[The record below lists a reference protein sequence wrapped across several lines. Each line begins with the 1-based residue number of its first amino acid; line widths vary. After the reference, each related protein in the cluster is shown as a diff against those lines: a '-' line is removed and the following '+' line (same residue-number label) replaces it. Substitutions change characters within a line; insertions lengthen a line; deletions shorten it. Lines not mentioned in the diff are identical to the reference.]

1 MTLVVSDKISPKT
14 IRKMLSTLSC
24 EHFFIQLPLPPL
36 MNYLN
41 GENLSKDLGERILF
55 QNLDISI
62 NKGDKIALVANNGTG
77 KSSLLKILA
86 QVDEPD
92 NGIVRLRK
100 GIRSAYLPQ
109 EPVFE
114 EGTIQELIDNS
125 STHIMATIRAYEAS
139 LEAQT
144 ADYNTDTQR
153 AFENAS
159 AAMDE
164 ADAWDF
170 ERKLKELLTRFTITN
185 YDQQISLLSG
195 GQKKRLAISLAI
207 LQNPDLLMLDEPTNH
222 LDLDMIEWLENYL
235 SNSNMSIL
243 MVSHD
248 RYFLDSVC
256 NQIIEMTDGR
266 LQNYS
271 GNYAYFLEKKAEME
285 AAQTAEIG
293 KAQQLMKT
301 ELDWMR
307 RSPKART
314 TKSKSR
320 ISSFYDIEAKAK
332 SGKKT
337 QDLELSV
344 KMSRIG
350 SKILELKKVYKAYDD
365 TIILKGFDY
374 TFKKGER
381 IGIVGKNGCGK
392 STFLNM
398 IMDLEQPDSG
408 KINRGDTIV
417 FGYYSQEGM
426 KNLKPQKR
434 VIDVLKDVAEVI
446 TLADG
451 SKVTASQMLNL
462 FLFPPKMQ
470 NQLVDK
476 LSGGEKRRLYLLTV
490 LMQNPNF
497 LILDEPTND
506 LDILTLNKLESF
518 LADFGGCILLVSHD
532 RYFLDR
538 IVEHIFVFEGQGIIR
553 DFNGSYTE
561 YRVDQENFAKKQKKA
576 AKQEAI
582 TLAEKPNPDRNAG
595 EASKNKLSF
604 KEKYEF
610 DNLEKELENLEEEKG
625 TLEAELVA
633 NSTDFYVVA
642 KASERLGKVLHEIT
656 TKSDRWL
663 VLSEYEG

>member
-1 MTLVVSDKISPKT
+1 
-14 IRKMLSTLSC
+14 
-24 EHFFIQLPLPPL
+24 

-55 QNLDISI
+55 KDLDISI

-86 QVDEPD
+86 HAEQPD

-100 GIRSAYLPQ
+100 GLRSAYLPQ
-109 EPVFE
+109 EPVFD
-114 EGTIQELIDNS
+114 EGTIQNLIDHS
-125 STHIMATIRAYEAS
+125 SSHIMATIRAYEAS

-144 ADYNTDTQR
+144 EDYNTETQR
-153 AFENAS
+153 AFEHAS
-159 AAMDE
+159 AAIDE

-185 YDQQISLLSG
+185 YDQQISSLSG

-207 LQNPDLLMLDEPTNH
+207 LQNPDLLLLDEPTNH
-222 LDLDMIEWLENYL
+222 LDLDMIEWLEKYL

-256 NQIIEMTDGR
+256 NQIVEMVDGR
-266 LQNYS
+266 LQYYT
-271 GNYAYFLEKKAEME
+271 GNYAYYLEKKAEME
-285 AAQTAEIG
+285 AANASEIG
-293 KAQQLMKT
+293 KAQQLMNK
-301 ELDWMR
+301 ELEWMR

-320 ISSFYDIEAKAK
+320 ISAYYETEAKAK

-337 QDLELSV
+337 QDLELAV
-344 KMSRIG
+344 KMTRIG
-350 SKILELKKVYKAYDD
+350 GKILELKKVYKSYGDNV
-365 TIILKGFDY
+365 ILKGLDY

-417 FGYYSQEGM
+417 FGYYSQDGM
-426 KNLKPQKR
+426 KHLKPEKR

-451 SKVTASQMLNL
+451 ATVTASQMLNL
-462 FLFPPKMQ
+462 FLFPPQMQ
-470 NQLVDK
+470 HQFVEK

-490 LMQNPNF
+490 LMLNPNF

-506 LDILTLNKLESF
+506 LDILTLNKLEDF

-538 IVEHIFVFEGQGIIR
+538 IVEHIFVFEGHGEIK
-553 DFNGSYTE
+553 DYNGSYTE
-561 YRVDQENFAKKQKKA
+561 YRLEQEEQAKQDKKDAKA
-576 AKQEAI
+576 APLVLEKAKTEAPK
-582 TLAEKPNPDRNAG
+582 L
-595 EASKNKLSF
+595 KLSF
-604 KEKYEF
+604 KEKYELET
-610 DNLEKELENLEEEKG
+610 LEKELEDLETEKEQ
-625 TLEAELVA
+625 LESRLA
-633 NSTDFYVVA
+633 NNPSDFDIIA
-642 KASERLGKVLHEIT
+642 KASERLGIVLQEIT

>member
-1 MTLVVSDKISPKT
+1 
-14 IRKMLSTLSC
+14 
-24 EHFFIQLPLPPL
+24 

-55 QNLDISI
+55 KDLDISI

-86 QVDEPD
+86 HAEQPD

-100 GIRSAYLPQ
+100 GLRSAYLPQ
-109 EPVFE
+109 EPVFD
-114 EGTIQELIDNS
+114 EGTIQNLIDHS
-125 STHIMATIRAYEAS
+125 SSHIMATIRAYEAS

-144 ADYNTDTQR
+144 EDYNTETQR
-153 AFENAS
+153 AFEHAS

-185 YDQQISLLSG
+185 YDQQISSLSG

-207 LQNPDLLMLDEPTNH
+207 LQNPDLLLLDEPTNH
-222 LDLDMIEWLENYL
+222 LDLDMIEWLEKYL

-256 NQIIEMTDGR
+256 NQIVEMVDGR
-266 LQNYS
+266 LQYYT
-271 GNYAYFLEKKAEME
+271 GNYAYYLEKKAEME
-285 AAQTAEIG
+285 AANASEIG
-293 KAQQLMKT
+293 KAQQLMNK
-301 ELDWMR
+301 ELEWMR

-320 ISSFYDIEAKAK
+320 ISAYYETEAKAK

-337 QDLELSV
+337 QDLELAV
-344 KMSRIG
+344 KMTRIG
-350 SKILELKKVYKAYDD
+350 GKILELKKVYKSYGDNV
-365 TIILKGFDY
+365 ILKGLDY

-417 FGYYSQEGM
+417 FGYYSQDGM
-426 KNLKPQKR
+426 KHLKPEKR

-451 SKVTASQMLNL
+451 ATVTASKMLNL
-462 FLFPPKMQ
+462 FLFPPQMQ
-470 NQLVDK
+470 HQFVEK

-490 LMQNPNF
+490 LMLNPNF

-506 LDILTLNKLESF
+506 LDILTLNKLEDF

-538 IVEHIFVFEGQGIIR
+538 IVEHIFVFEGHGEIK
-553 DFNGSYTE
+553 DYNGSYTE
-561 YRVDQENFAKKQKKA
+561 YRLEQEEQAKQDKKDAKA
-576 AKQEAI
+576 APLVLEKAKTEAPK
-582 TLAEKPNPDRNAG
+582 L
-595 EASKNKLSF
+595 KLSF
-604 KEKYEF
+604 KEKYELET
-610 DNLEKELENLEEEKG
+610 LEKELEDLETEKEQ
-625 TLEAELVA
+625 LESQLA
-633 NSTDFYVVA
+633 NNPSDFDIIA
-642 KASERLGKVLHEIT
+642 KASERLGIVLQEIT

>member
-1 MTLVVSDKISPKT
+1 
-14 IRKMLSTLSC
+14 
-24 EHFFIQLPLPPL
+24 

-55 QNLDISI
+55 KDLDISI

-86 QVDEPD
+86 HAEQPD

-100 GIRSAYLPQ
+100 GLRSAYLPQ
-109 EPVFE
+109 EPVFD
-114 EGTIQELIDNS
+114 EGTIQNLIDHS
-125 STHIMATIRAYEAS
+125 SSHIMATIRAYEAS

-144 ADYNTDTQR
+144 EDYNTETQR
-153 AFENAS
+153 AFEHAS

-185 YDQQISLLSG
+185 YDQQISSLSG

-207 LQNPDLLMLDEPTNH
+207 LQNPDLLLLDEPTNH
-222 LDLDMIEWLENYL
+222 LDLDMIEWLEKYL

-256 NQIIEMTDGR
+256 NQIVEMVDGR
-266 LQNYS
+266 LQYYT
-271 GNYAYFLEKKAEME
+271 GNYAYYLEKKAEME
-285 AAQTAEIG
+285 AANASEIG
-293 KAQQLMKT
+293 KAQQLMNK
-301 ELDWMR
+301 ELEWMR

-320 ISSFYDIEAKAK
+320 ISAYYETEAKAK

-337 QDLELSV
+337 QDLELAV
-344 KMSRIG
+344 KMTRIG
-350 SKILELKKVYKAYDD
+350 GKILELKKVHKSYGDNV
-365 TIILKGFDY
+365 ILKGLDY

-417 FGYYSQEGM
+417 FGYYSQDGM
-426 KNLKPQKR
+426 KHLKPEKR

-451 SKVTASQMLNL
+451 ATVTASQMLNL
-462 FLFPPKMQ
+462 FLFPPQMQ
-470 NQLVDK
+470 HQFVEK

-490 LMQNPNF
+490 LMLNPNF

-506 LDILTLNKLESF
+506 LDILTLNKLEDF

-538 IVEHIFVFEGQGIIR
+538 IVEHIFVFEGQGEIK
-553 DFNGSYTE
+553 DYNGSYTE
-561 YRVDQENFAKKQKKA
+561 YRLEQEEQAKQDKKDAKA
-576 AKQEAI
+576 APLVLEKSKTEAPK
-582 TLAEKPNPDRNAG
+582 L
-595 EASKNKLSF
+595 KLSF
-604 KEKYEF
+604 KEKYELET
-610 DNLEKELENLEEEKG
+610 LEKELEDLETEKEQ
-625 TLEAELVA
+625 LESQLA
-633 NSTDFYVVA
+633 NNPSDFDIIA
-642 KASERLGKVLHEIT
+642 KASERLGTILQEIT

-663 VLSEYEG
+663 ILSEYES

>member
-1 MTLVVSDKISPKT
+1 
-14 IRKMLSTLSC
+14 
-24 EHFFIQLPLPPL
+24 

-55 QNLDISI
+55 KDLDISI

-86 QVDEPD
+86 HAEQPD

-100 GIRSAYLPQ
+100 GLRSAYLPQ
-109 EPVFE
+109 EPVFD
-114 EGTIQELIDNS
+114 EGTIQNLIDHS
-125 STHIMATIRAYEAS
+125 SSHIMATIRAYEAS

-144 ADYNTDTQR
+144 EDYNTETQR
-153 AFENAS
+153 AFEHAS

-185 YDQQISLLSG
+185 YDQQISSLSG

-207 LQNPDLLMLDEPTNH
+207 LQNPDLLLLDEPTNH
-222 LDLDMIEWLENYL
+222 LDLDMIEWLEKYL

-256 NQIIEMTDGR
+256 NQIVEMVDGR
-266 LQNYS
+266 LQYYT
-271 GNYAYFLEKKAEME
+271 GNYAYYLEKKAEME
-285 AAQTAEIG
+285 AANASEIG
-293 KAQQLMKT
+293 KAQQLMNK
-301 ELDWMR
+301 ELEWMR

-320 ISSFYDIEAKAK
+320 ISAYYETEAKAK

-337 QDLELSV
+337 QDLELAV
-344 KMSRIG
+344 KMTRIG
-350 SKILELKKVYKAYDD
+350 GKILELKKVYKSYGDNV
-365 TIILKGFDY
+365 ILKGLDY

-417 FGYYSQEGM
+417 FGYYSQDGM
-426 KNLKPQKR
+426 KHLKPEKR

-446 TLADG
+446 TLANG
-451 SKVTASQMLNL
+451 ATVTASQMLNL
-462 FLFPPKMQ
+462 FLFPPQMQ
-470 NQLVDK
+470 HQFVEK

-490 LMQNPNF
+490 LMLNPNF

-506 LDILTLNKLESF
+506 LDILTLNKLEDF

-538 IVEHIFVFEGQGIIR
+538 IVEHIFIFEGHGEIK
-553 DFNGSYTE
+553 DYNGSYTE
-561 YRVDQENFAKKQKKA
+561 YRLEQEEQAKQDKKDAKA
-576 AKQEAI
+576 APLVLEKAKTEAPK
-582 TLAEKPNPDRNAG
+582 L
-595 EASKNKLSF
+595 KLSF
-604 KEKYEF
+604 KEKYELET
-610 DNLEKELENLEEEKG
+610 LEKELEDLETEKEQ
-625 TLEAELVA
+625 LESQLA
-633 NSTDFYVVA
+633 NNPSDFDIIA
-642 KASERLGKVLHEIT
+642 KASERLGIVLQEIT

>member
-1 MTLVVSDKISPKT
+1 
-14 IRKMLSTLSC
+14 
-24 EHFFIQLPLPPL
+24 

-55 QNLDISI
+55 SELNLSI

-86 QVDEPD
+86 QVEEPD

-100 GIRSAYLPQ
+100 GIRCAYLPQ
-109 EPVFE
+109 EPTFD

-125 STHIMATIRAYEAS
+125 SSHIMATIRAYEDA

-144 ADYNTDTQR
+144 ADYNSTTQR
-153 AFENAS
+153 AFENAA

-170 ERKLKELLTRFTITN
+170 ERKLKELLTRFTITD
-185 YDQQISLLSG
+185 YDQQISSLSG

-222 LDLDMIEWLENYL
+222 LDLDMIEWLEKYL

-285 AAQTAEIG
+285 AAQAAEIG

-301 ELDWMR
+301 ELEWMR

-320 ISSFYDIEAKAK
+320 ISSFYDTEAKAK

-344 KMSRIG
+344 KMTRIG
-350 SKILELKKVYKAYDD
+350 GKILELKKLYKAYGDNV
-365 TIILKGFDY
+365 ILKGLDY

-398 IMDLEQPDSG
+398 VMNLEQPDSG

-426 KNLKPQKR
+426 KNLKPEKK
-434 VIDVLKDVAEVI
+434 VIDVMKDVAEVI

-451 SKVTASQMLNL
+451 AKVTASQMLNL
-462 FLFPPKMQ
+462 FLFPPQMQ
-470 NQLVDK
+470 NQRVEK

-490 LMQNPNF
+490 LMLNPNF

-538 IVEHIFVFEGQGIIR
+538 IVDHIFVFEGQGEIR
-553 DFNGSYTE
+553 DYNGSYTE
-561 YRVDQENFAKKQKKA
+561 YRIEQETQAKKDKKA
-576 AKQEAI
+576 AKKEA
-582 TLAEKPNPDRNAG
+582 TQAANEPA
-595 EASKNKLSF
+595 ASAPAPKTKRSF

-610 DNLEKELENLEEEKG
+610 ETLEKEIENLEVEKAR
-625 TLEAELVA
+625 LEAELA
-633 NSTDFYVVA
+633 ENATDFDIIS
-642 KASERLGKVLHEIT
+642 KATERLGVVIAELSEKG
-656 TKSDRWL
+656 DRWL
-663 VLSEYEG
+663 ELSEYDG

>member
-1 MTLVVSDKISPKT
+1 
-14 IRKMLSTLSC
+14 
-24 EHFFIQLPLPPL
+24 

-55 QNLDISI
+55 KDLDISI

-86 QVDEPD
+86 HAEQPD

-100 GIRSAYLPQ
+100 GLRSAYLPQ
-109 EPVFE
+109 EPVFD
-114 EGTIQELIDNS
+114 EGTIQNLIDHS
-125 STHIMATIRAYEAS
+125 SSHIMATIRAYEAS

-144 ADYNTDTQR
+144 EDYNTETQR
-153 AFENAS
+153 AFEHAS

-185 YDQQISLLSG
+185 YDQQISSLSG

-207 LQNPDLLMLDEPTNH
+207 LQNPDLLLLDEPTNH
-222 LDLDMIEWLENYL
+222 LDLDMIEWLEKYL

-256 NQIIEMTDGR
+256 NQIVEMVDGR
-266 LQNYS
+266 LQYYT
-271 GNYAYFLEKKAEME
+271 GNYAYYLEKKAEME
-285 AAQTAEIG
+285 AANASEIG
-293 KAQQLMKT
+293 KAQQLMNK
-301 ELDWMR
+301 ELEWMR

-320 ISSFYDIEAKAK
+320 ISAYYETEAKAK

-337 QDLELSV
+337 QDLELAV
-344 KMSRIG
+344 KMTRIG
-350 SKILELKKVYKAYDD
+350 GKILELKKVYKSYGDNV
-365 TIILKGFDY
+365 ILKGLDY

-398 IMDLEQPDSG
+398 VMDLEQPDSG

-417 FGYYSQEGM
+417 FGYYSQDGM
-426 KNLKPQKR
+426 KHLKPEKR

-451 SKVTASQMLNL
+451 ATVTASQMLNL
-462 FLFPPKMQ
+462 FLFPPQMQ
-470 NQLVDK
+470 HQFVEK

-490 LMQNPNF
+490 LMLNPNF

-506 LDILTLNKLESF
+506 LDILTLNKLEDF

-538 IVEHIFVFEGQGIIR
+538 IVEHIFVFEGHGEIK
-553 DFNGSYTE
+553 DYNGSYTE
-561 YRVDQENFAKKQKKA
+561 YRLEQEEQAKQDKKDAKA
-576 AKQEAI
+576 APLVLEKAKTEAPK
-582 TLAEKPNPDRNAG
+582 L
-595 EASKNKLSF
+595 KLSF
-604 KEKYEF
+604 KEKYELET
-610 DNLEKELENLEEEKG
+610 LEKELEDLETEKEQ
-625 TLEAELVA
+625 LESQLA
-633 NSTDFYVVA
+633 NNPSDFDIIA
-642 KASERLGKVLHEIT
+642 KASERLGIVLQEIT

>member
-1 MTLVVSDKISPKT
+1 
-14 IRKMLSTLSC
+14 
-24 EHFFIQLPLPPL
+24 

-55 QNLDISI
+55 KDLDISI

-86 QVDEPD
+86 HAEQPD

-100 GIRSAYLPQ
+100 GLRSAYLPQ
-109 EPVFE
+109 EPIFD
-114 EGTIQELIDNS
+114 EGTIQNLIDHS
-125 STHIMATIRAYEAS
+125 SSHIMATIRAYEAS

-144 ADYNTDTQR
+144 EDYNTETQR
-153 AFENAS
+153 AFEHAS

-185 YDQQISLLSG
+185 YDQQISSLSG

-207 LQNPDLLMLDEPTNH
+207 LQNPDLLLLDEPTNH
-222 LDLDMIEWLENYL
+222 LDLDMIEWLEKYL

-256 NQIIEMTDGR
+256 NQIVEMVDGR
-266 LQNYS
+266 LQYYT
-271 GNYAYFLEKKAEME
+271 GNYAYYLEKKAEME
-285 AAQTAEIG
+285 AANASEIG
-293 KAQQLMKT
+293 KAQQLMNK
-301 ELDWMR
+301 ELEWMR

-320 ISSFYDIEAKAK
+320 ISAYYETEAKAK

-337 QDLELSV
+337 QDLELAV
-344 KMSRIG
+344 KMTRIG
-350 SKILELKKVYKAYDD
+350 GKILELKKVHKSYGDNV
-365 TIILKGFDY
+365 ILKGLDY

-417 FGYYSQEGM
+417 FGYYSQDGM
-426 KNLKPQKR
+426 KHLKPEKR

-451 SKVTASQMLNL
+451 ATVTASQMLNL
-462 FLFPPKMQ
+462 FLFPPQMQ
-470 NQLVDK
+470 HQFVEK

-490 LMQNPNF
+490 LMLNPNF

-506 LDILTLNKLESF
+506 LDILTLNKLEDF

-538 IVEHIFVFEGQGIIR
+538 IVEHIFVFEGQGEIK
-553 DFNGSYTE
+553 DYNGSYTE
-561 YRVDQENFAKKQKKA
+561 YRLEQEEQAKQDKKDAKA
-576 AKQEAI
+576 APLVLEKSKTEAPK
-582 TLAEKPNPDRNAG
+582 L
-595 EASKNKLSF
+595 KLSF
-604 KEKYEF
+604 KEKYELET
-610 DNLEKELENLEEEKG
+610 LEKELEDLETEKEQ
-625 TLEAELVA
+625 LESQLA
-633 NSTDFYVVA
+633 NNPSDFDIIA
-642 KASERLGKVLHEIT
+642 KASERLGTILQEIT

-663 VLSEYEG
+663 ILSEYES

>member
-1 MTLVVSDKISPKT
+1 MP
-14 IRKMLSTLSC
+14 STLSC

-55 QNLDISI
+55 QNLDLSI

-109 EPVFE
+109 EPVFD

-170 ERKLKELLTRFTITN
+170 ERKLKELLTRFTITD

-350 SKILELKKVYKAYDD
+350 SKILELKKLYKAYDD
-365 TIILKGFDY
+365 TVILKGFDY

-398 IMDLEQPDSG
+398 IMNLEQPDSG
-408 KINRGDTIV
+408 KINRGETIV

-451 SKVTASQMLNL
+451 AKVTASQMLNL

-538 IVEHIFVFEGQGIIR
+538 IVEHIFVFEGQGKIR

-576 AKQEAI
+576 AKQEALA
-582 TLAEKPNPDRNAG
+582 LAEKPKSETPR
-595 EASKNKLSF
+595 NKLSF

-610 DNLEKELENLEEEKG
+610 DTLEKELEDLEKEKG

-633 NSTDFYVVA
+633 NATDFDVVA
-642 KASERLGKVLHEIT
+642 KASERLGKVLQEIT

-663 VLSEYEG
+663 VLSEYEE

>member
-1 MTLVVSDKISPKT
+1 
-14 IRKMLSTLSC
+14 
-24 EHFFIQLPLPPL
+24 

-55 QNLDISI
+55 KDLDISI

-86 QVDEPD
+86 HAEQPD
-92 NGIVRLRK
+92 NGIVWLRK
-100 GIRSAYLPQ
+100 GLRSAYLPQ
-109 EPVFE
+109 EPVFD
-114 EGTIQELIDNS
+114 EGTIQNLIDHS
-125 STHIMATIRAYEAS
+125 SSHIMATIRAYEAS

-144 ADYNTDTQR
+144 EDYNTETQR
-153 AFENAS
+153 AFEHAS

-185 YDQQISLLSG
+185 YDQQISSLSG

-207 LQNPDLLMLDEPTNH
+207 LQNPDLLLLDEPTNH
-222 LDLDMIEWLENYL
+222 LDLDMIEWLEKYL

-256 NQIIEMTDGR
+256 NQIVEMVDGR
-266 LQNYS
+266 LQYYT
-271 GNYAYFLEKKAEME
+271 GNYAYYLEKKAEME
-285 AAQTAEIG
+285 AANASEIG
-293 KAQQLMKT
+293 KAQQLMNK
-301 ELDWMR
+301 ELEWMR

-320 ISSFYDIEAKAK
+320 ISAYYETEAKAK

-337 QDLELSV
+337 QDLELAV
-344 KMSRIG
+344 KMTRIG
-350 SKILELKKVYKAYDD
+350 GKILELKKVYKSYGDNV
-365 TIILKGFDY
+365 ILKGLDY

-417 FGYYSQEGM
+417 FGYYSQDGM
-426 KNLKPQKR
+426 KHLKPEKR

-446 TLADG
+446 TLANG
-451 SKVTASQMLNL
+451 ATVTASQMLNL
-462 FLFPPKMQ
+462 FLFPPQMQ
-470 NQLVDK
+470 HQFVEK

-490 LMQNPNF
+490 LMLNPNF

-506 LDILTLNKLESF
+506 LDILTLNKLEDF

-538 IVEHIFVFEGQGIIR
+538 IVEHIFVFEGHGEIK
-553 DFNGSYTE
+553 DYNGSYTE
-561 YRVDQENFAKKQKKA
+561 YRLEQEEQAKQDKKDAKA
-576 AKQEAI
+576 APLVLEKAKTEAPK
-582 TLAEKPNPDRNAG
+582 L
-595 EASKNKLSF
+595 KLSF
-604 KEKYEF
+604 KEKYELET
-610 DNLEKELENLEEEKG
+610 LEKELEDLETEKEQ
-625 TLEAELVA
+625 LESQLA
-633 NSTDFYVVA
+633 NNPSDFDIIA
-642 KASERLGKVLHEIT
+642 KASERLGIVLQEIT

>member
-1 MTLVVSDKISPKT
+1 
-14 IRKMLSTLSC
+14 
-24 EHFFIQLPLPPL
+24 

-55 QNLDISI
+55 KDLDISI

-86 QVDEPD
+86 HAEQPD

-100 GIRSAYLPQ
+100 GLRSAYLPQ
-109 EPVFE
+109 EPVFD
-114 EGTIQELIDNS
+114 EGTIQNLIDHS
-125 STHIMATIRAYEAS
+125 SSHIMATIRAYEAS

-144 ADYNTDTQR
+144 EDYNTETQR
-153 AFENAS
+153 AFEHAS

-185 YDQQISLLSG
+185 YDQQISSLSG

-207 LQNPDLLMLDEPTNH
+207 LQNPDLLLLDEPTNH
-222 LDLDMIEWLENYL
+222 LDLDMIEWLEKYL

-256 NQIIEMTDGR
+256 NQIVEMVDGR
-266 LQNYS
+266 LQYYT
-271 GNYAYFLEKKAEME
+271 GNYAYYLEKKAEME
-285 AAQTAEIG
+285 AANASEIG
-293 KAQQLMKT
+293 KAQQLMNK
-301 ELDWMR
+301 ELEWMR

-320 ISSFYDIEAKAK
+320 ISAYYETEAKAK

-337 QDLELSV
+337 QDLELAV
-344 KMSRIG
+344 KMTRIG
-350 SKILELKKVYKAYDD
+350 GKILELKKVYKSYGDNV
-365 TIILKGFDY
+365 ILKGLDY

-417 FGYYSQEGM
+417 FGYYSQDGM
-426 KNLKPQKR
+426 KHLKPEKR

-446 TLADG
+446 TLANG
-451 SKVTASQMLNL
+451 ATVTASQMLNL
-462 FLFPPKMQ
+462 FLFPPQMQ
-470 NQLVDK
+470 HQFVEK

-490 LMQNPNF
+490 LMLNPNF

-506 LDILTLNKLESF
+506 LDILTLNKLEDF

-538 IVEHIFVFEGQGIIR
+538 IVEHIFVFEGHGEIK
-553 DFNGSYTE
+553 DYNGSYTE
-561 YRVDQENFAKKQKKA
+561 YRLEQEEQAKQDKKDAKA
-576 AKQEAI
+576 APLVLEKAKTEAPK
-582 TLAEKPNPDRNAG
+582 L
-595 EASKNKLSF
+595 KLSF
-604 KEKYEF
+604 KEKYELET
-610 DNLEKELENLEEEKG
+610 LEKELEDLETEKEQ
-625 TLEAELVA
+625 LESQLA
-633 NSTDFYVVA
+633 NNPSDFDIIA
-642 KASERLGKVLHEIT
+642 KASERLGIVLQEIT

>member
-1 MTLVVSDKISPKT
+1 
-14 IRKMLSTLSC
+14 
-24 EHFFIQLPLPPL
+24 

-55 QNLDISI
+55 KELDISI

-86 QVDEPD
+86 HVEEPD
-92 NGIVRLRK
+92 NGVVRLRK

-109 EPVFE
+109 EPKFD
-114 EGTIQELIDNS
+114 EGTIQELIDHS
-125 STHIMATIRAYEAS
+125 SSHIMATIRAYEAA
-139 LEAQT
+139 LEAQIE
-144 ADYNTDTQR
+144 DYNTDTQR

-170 ERKLKELLTRFTITN
+170 ERELKELLTRFTITT
-185 YDQQISLLSG
+185 YDQQISSLSG

-207 LQNPDLLMLDEPTNH
+207 LQNPDLLILDEPTNH
-222 LDLDMIEWLENYL
+222 LDLDMIEWLEKYL
-235 SNSNMSIL
+235 SKSNMSIL

-256 NQIIEMTDGR
+256 NQIIEMTEGR

-285 AAQTAEIG
+285 AAQAAEIG

-301 ELDWMR
+301 ELEWMR

-320 ISSFYDIEAKAK
+320 ISSFYDTETKAK

-344 KMSRIG
+344 KMTRIG
-350 SKILELKKVYKAYDD
+350 GKILELKKVYKIFGDN
-365 TIILKGFDY
+365 IILKGLDY

-398 IMDLEQPDSG
+398 VMDLEQPDSG

-426 KNLKPQKR
+426 KNLKPEKR
-434 VIDVLKDVAEVI
+434 VIDVLKDVGEVI
-446 TLADG
+446 TLANG

-462 FLFPPKMQ
+462 FLFPPQMQ
-470 NQLVDK
+470 NQLVAK

-490 LMQNPNF
+490 LMLNPNF

-538 IVEHIFVFEGQGIIR
+538 IVDHIFVFEGQGEIK
-553 DFNGSYTE
+553 DYNGSYTE
-561 YRVDQENFAKKQKKA
+561 YRLEQEKLAK
-576 AKQEAI
+576 
-582 TLAEKPNPDRNAG
+582 AEKK
-595 EASKNKLSF
+595 EAKNEAAQAKPKTQAPKNKLSF

-610 DNLEKELENLEEEKG
+610 ETLEKELEELEEEKSK
-625 TLEAELVA
+625 LETELAENA
-633 NSTDFYVVA
+633 TDFDIIS
-642 KASERLGKVLHEIT
+642 KANERLTEVLKLIASKT
-656 TKSDRWL
+656 DRWL
-663 VLSEYEG
+663 VLSEYES

>member
-1 MTLVVSDKISPKT
+1 
-14 IRKMLSTLSC
+14 
-24 EHFFIQLPLPPL
+24 

-55 QNLDISI
+55 KDLDISI

-86 QVDEPD
+86 HAEQPD

-100 GIRSAYLPQ
+100 GLRSAYLPQ
-109 EPVFE
+109 EPVFD
-114 EGTIQELIDNS
+114 EGTIQNLIDHS
-125 STHIMATIRAYEAS
+125 SSHIMATIRAYEAS

-144 ADYNTDTQR
+144 EDYNTETQR
-153 AFENAS
+153 AFEHAS

-164 ADAWDF
+164 AEAWDF

-185 YDQQISLLSG
+185 YDQQISSLSG

-207 LQNPDLLMLDEPTNH
+207 LQNPDLLLLDEPTNH
-222 LDLDMIEWLENYL
+222 LDLDMIEWLEKYL

-256 NQIIEMTDGR
+256 NQIVEMVDGR
-266 LQNYS
+266 LQYYT
-271 GNYAYFLEKKAEME
+271 GNYAYYLEKKAEME
-285 AAQTAEIG
+285 AANASEIG
-293 KAQQLMKT
+293 KAQQLMNK
-301 ELDWMR
+301 ELEWMR

-320 ISSFYDIEAKAK
+320 ISAYYETEAKAK

-337 QDLELSV
+337 QDLELAV
-344 KMSRIG
+344 KMTRIG
-350 SKILELKKVYKAYDD
+350 GKILELKKVYKSYGDNV
-365 TIILKGFDY
+365 ILKGLDY

-417 FGYYSQEGM
+417 FGYYSQDGM
-426 KNLKPQKR
+426 KHLKPEKR

-446 TLADG
+446 TLANG
-451 SKVTASQMLNL
+451 ATVTASQMLNL
-462 FLFPPKMQ
+462 FLFPPQMQ
-470 NQLVDK
+470 HQFVEK

-490 LMQNPNF
+490 LMLNPNF

-506 LDILTLNKLESF
+506 LDILTLNKLEDF

-538 IVEHIFVFEGQGIIR
+538 IVEHIFVFEGHGEIK
-553 DFNGSYTE
+553 DYNGSYTE
-561 YRVDQENFAKKQKKA
+561 YRLEQEEQAKQDKKDAKA
-576 AKQEAI
+576 APLVLEKAKTEAPK
-582 TLAEKPNPDRNAG
+582 L
-595 EASKNKLSF
+595 KLSF
-604 KEKYEF
+604 KEKYELET
-610 DNLEKELENLEEEKG
+610 LEKELEDLETEKEQ
-625 TLEAELVA
+625 LESQLA
-633 NSTDFYVVA
+633 NNPSDFDIIA
-642 KASERLGKVLHEIT
+642 KASERLGIVLQEIT

>member
-1 MTLVVSDKISPKT
+1 
-14 IRKMLSTLSC
+14 
-24 EHFFIQLPLPPL
+24 
-36 MNYLN
+36 
-41 GENLSKDLGERILF
+41 
-55 QNLDISI
+55 
-62 NKGDKIALVANNGTG
+62 
-77 KSSLLKILA
+77 
-86 QVDEPD
+86 
-92 NGIVRLRK
+92 
-100 GIRSAYLPQ
+100 
-109 EPVFE
+109 
-114 EGTIQELIDNS
+114 
-125 STHIMATIRAYEAS
+125 MATIRAYEAS

-144 ADYNTDTQR
+144 LDYNTETQR
-153 AFENAS
+153 NFENAS

-222 LDLDMIEWLENYL
+222 LDLDMIEWLEKYL

-285 AAQTAEIG
+285 AASAAEIG

-320 ISSFYDIEAKAK
+320 ISSFYDTEAKAK

-344 KMSRIG
+344 KMTRIG
-350 SKILELKKVYKAYDD
+350 GKILELKKVHKSFGDNV
-365 TIILKGFDY
+365 ILKGLDY

-398 IMDLEQPDSG
+398 VMNLEQPDSG

-426 KNLKPQKR
+426 KNLKPQKK
-434 VIDVLKDVAEVI
+434 VLDVMKDVAEVI
-446 TLADG
+446 TLANG

-462 FLFPPKMQ
+462 FLFPPQMQ
-470 NQLVDK
+470 NQLVEK

-490 LMQNPNF
+490 LMLNPNF

-506 LDILTLNKLESF
+506 LDILTLNKLEAF
-518 LADFGGCILLVSHD
+518 LSDFGGCILLVSHD

-538 IVEHIFVFEGQGIIR
+538 IVEHIFVFEGQGEIK
-553 DFNGSYTE
+553 DYNGSYTE
-561 YRVDQENFAKKQKKA
+561 YRLDQEKQAKKEKKE
-576 AKQEAI
+576 AKQEA
-582 TLAEKPNPDRNAG
+582 LAAAEKPNSDKNAG
-595 EASKNKLSF
+595 QAPKTKRSF

-610 DNLEKELENLEEEKG
+610 ETLEKEIEELEVEKV
-625 TLEAELVA
+625 TLETELAENA
-633 NSTDFYVVA
+633 TDFDIIS
-642 KASERLGKVLHEIT
+642 KATERLGTVIADLSAKG
-656 TKSDRWL
+656 DRWL
-663 VLSEYEG
+663 VLSDLEE

>member
-1 MTLVVSDKISPKT
+1 
-14 IRKMLSTLSC
+14 
-24 EHFFIQLPLPPL
+24 

-55 QNLDISI
+55 KDLDISI

-86 QVDEPD
+86 HAEQPD

-100 GIRSAYLPQ
+100 GLRSAYLPQ
-109 EPVFE
+109 EPVFD
-114 EGTIQELIDNS
+114 EGTIQNLIDHS
-125 STHIMATIRAYEAS
+125 SSHIMATIRAYEAS

-144 ADYNTDTQR
+144 EYYNTETQR
-153 AFENAS
+153 AFEHAS

-185 YDQQISLLSG
+185 YDQQISSLSG

-207 LQNPDLLMLDEPTNH
+207 LQNPDLLLLDEPTNH
-222 LDLDMIEWLENYL
+222 LDLDMIEWLEKYL

-256 NQIIEMTDGR
+256 NQIVEMVDGR
-266 LQNYS
+266 LQYYT
-271 GNYAYFLEKKAEME
+271 GNYAYYLEKKAEME
-285 AAQTAEIG
+285 AANASEIG
-293 KAQQLMKT
+293 KAQQLMNK
-301 ELDWMR
+301 ELEWMR

-320 ISSFYDIEAKAK
+320 ISAYYETEAKAK

-337 QDLELSV
+337 QDLELAV
-344 KMSRIG
+344 KMTRIG
-350 SKILELKKVYKAYDD
+350 GKILELKKVYKSYGDNV
-365 TIILKGFDY
+365 ILKGLDY

-398 IMDLEQPDSG
+398 IMDLEQSDSG

-417 FGYYSQEGM
+417 FGYYSQDGM
-426 KNLKPQKR
+426 KHLKPEKR

-451 SKVTASQMLNL
+451 ATVTASQMLNL
-462 FLFPPKMQ
+462 FLFPPQMQ
-470 NQLVDK
+470 HQFVEK

-490 LMQNPNF
+490 LMLNPNF

-506 LDILTLNKLESF
+506 LDILTLNKLEDF

-538 IVEHIFVFEGQGIIR
+538 IVEHIFVFEGQGEIK
-553 DFNGSYTE
+553 DYNGSYTE
-561 YRVDQENFAKKQKKA
+561 YRLEQEEQ
-576 AKQEAI
+576 AKQDKKDAKVTPLVLEKAKTEAPK
-582 TLAEKPNPDRNAG
+582 L
-595 EASKNKLSF
+595 KLSF
-604 KEKYEF
+604 KEKYELET
-610 DNLEKELENLEEEKG
+610 LEKEMEDLETEKEQLESQ
-625 TLEAELVA
+625 LA
-633 NSTDFYVVA
+633 NNPSDFDIIA
-642 KASERLGKVLHEIT
+642 KASERLGTILQEIT

-663 VLSEYEG
+663 ILSEYES